1 MTAVQRDLLSS
12 HSWDL
17 TEALKTVPLSPG
29 HHVLRWRRC
38 WAILR
43 SRGGAGAGLPSL
55 LTSPCATA
63 RCSEPQLPSSCFGE
77 LLPSQA
83 CPKGGS
89 GLSLELL
96 SLAVVPAPGGWRER
110 EAGCAGA
117 AC

>member
-1 MTAVQRDLLSS
+1 MTAVQRDLVSS

-29 HHVLRWRRC
+29 HHVLWWRRC

-77 LLPSQA
+77 LLPGQG